1 MAVPDQSTSCWAE
14 VGKVVVRRGS
24 RTEVDRM
31 AMDRRKGI
39 GRTVVLVVAQDQVG
53 CRHLEDRR
61 HAYGIC
67 IVFP

>member
-1 MAVPDQSTSCWAE
+1 
-14 VGKVVVRRGS
+14 
-24 RTEVDRM
+24 M

-39 GRTVVLVVAQDQVG
+39 GRTLVLVAAQDQAG
-53 CRHLEDRR
+53 CRLLVDRR